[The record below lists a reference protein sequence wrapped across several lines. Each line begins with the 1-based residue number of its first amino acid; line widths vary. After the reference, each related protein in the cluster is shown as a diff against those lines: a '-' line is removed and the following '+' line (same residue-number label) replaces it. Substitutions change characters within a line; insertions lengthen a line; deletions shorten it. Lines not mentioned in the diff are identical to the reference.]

1 MSVNGRAPVNFWNN
15 QTECQP
21 RSQAL
26 SPLRPLSL
34 KEREPGI
41 GVDRIVGV
49 TCDNISSRGE

>member
-1 MSVNGRAPVNFWNN
+1 MSVNGRLPANCGNN

-49 TCDNISSRGE
+49 TCENIPSRGE